1 MFCRRCFLLLT
12 SGLNLKAVLI
22 VTLSA
27 LVCFMMIA
35 LIPTEVHANRWQVHI
50 HHAGPWGIP
59 ASCIPS
65 SEWQKPI
72 TSIVSLMG
80 VTGTIECRILSFS
93 FFFPTI
99 ILSVFLTEYWRI
111 WSLSNPRGA
120 RNKCRL
126 ELSVL
131 SNLSGQQSGCCTC
144 GSAPSA
150 NLGCNSNN
158 SSGRCWFA
166 RGLSR

>member
-1 MFCRRCFLLLT
+1 MLFA
-12 SGLNLKAVLI
+12 LNFRFKFKGSFECHFIGTRL
-22 VTLSA
+22 
-27 LVCFMMIA
+27 FYDD
-35 LIPTEVHANRWQVHI
+35 
-50 HHAGPWGIP
+50 
-59 ASCIPS
+59 CIDS
-65 SEWQKPI
+65 HRGACKQ
-72 TSIVSLMG
+72 
-80 VTGTIECRILSFS
+80 VTGTHTSCWSLGHPCQLHTEQWMAEAHNINSLTDGSYRYHWMQNSFLF

-131 SNLSGQQSGCCTC
+131 FNLSGQQSGCCTC